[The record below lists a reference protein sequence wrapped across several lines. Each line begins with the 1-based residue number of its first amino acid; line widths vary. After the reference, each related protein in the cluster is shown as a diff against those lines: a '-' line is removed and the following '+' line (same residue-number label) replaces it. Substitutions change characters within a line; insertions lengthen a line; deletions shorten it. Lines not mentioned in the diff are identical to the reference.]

1 MKEIMLLYSHC
12 IVVKGALR
20 ATINDLQRGQTFL
33 IPNSFAN
40 LFEDGRYFRVAA
52 LQEKLDPESKEI
64 LSGYLDFLQQKEL
77 AFTCTEEELPCF
89 PKLNDAFLFAGHISN
104 AVFDARERMDYF
116 NHSLLRQLDELG
128 CRFIQLRFYQE
139 CSLTHLE
146 ELLGYIDHYG
156 IQSVDIIMPARAC
169 SGFEPAV
176 LDLITRY
183 TRISCIT
190 LYGAGVNEVLK
201 NGHQGMSFIVKQ
213 AQALNDATHCGLI
226 HSSLFSV
233 NIPTYTESL
242 HYNSC
247 LNRKISID
255 TSGNIRNCPSMQG
268 SYGNIKDTTL
278 RQALQHPDFKKY
290 WTISKD
296 QIAVCRDCEFRY
308 TCTDCRA
315 YLEEPDN
322 DRSKPLKCG
331 YDPYTVTWQDW
342 SRVPGKQQA
351 IQYYGIL

>member
-1 MKEIMLLYSHC
+1 MKEILLLYSHC

-20 ATINDLQRGQTFL
+20 ATINDLQRGETFL

-40 LFEDGRYFRVAA
+40 LFVDGRYFQVSE
-52 LQEKLDPESKEI
+52 LDEKLDPESRAI

-89 PKLNDAFLFAGHISN
+89 PKLNEAFLFAGYISN
-104 AVFDARERMDYF
+104 AVFDAQDRMDYF
-116 NHSLLRQLDELG
+116 NSFLIGQLEELG
-128 CRFIQLRFYQE
+128 CRFIQLRFYQA
-139 CSLTHLE
+139 CTLSHLE
-146 ELLGYIDHYG
+146 ELLGYIRHSA
-156 IQSVDIIMPARAC
+156 IQAVDIVMPAQAC
-169 SGFEPAV
+169 KGFEAAV
-176 LDLITRY
+176 IDLVTRY
-183 TRISCIT
+183 AKVSCIT
-190 LYGAGVNEVLK
+190 LHGADANEVLK
-201 NGHQGMSFIVKQ
+201 IGCQGMSFVVKH
-213 AQALNDATHCGLI
+213 ADLITDATHCGI
-226 HSSLFSV
+226 VNSSLFSV

-247 LNRKISID
+247 LNLKISID
-255 TSGNIRNCPSMQG
+255 TSGNIRNCPSMKD

-315 YLEEPDN
+315 YLEDPGNE
-322 DRSKPLKCG
+322 RSKPLKCG
-331 YDPYTVTWQDW
+331 YDPYTGTWQDW
-342 SRVPGKQQA
+342 
-351 IQYYGIL
+351 